1 MAAWALRDSGN
12 TDRRGFGS
20 RLSQPASPIGV
31 LRCISYNGLI
41 LQPRSGVNSSFF
53 RLLLSK
59 SSGSFLL
66 PIPKTRK
73 ARELVMLLA
82 RIRSAVLF
90 LGRPDGWNDVSVTA
104 GEVSRGFS
112 GGSSSQHKNQLVP
125 LEDPPE
131 KTATPAGSL
140 GQPRA
145 SGHERVLNGTTTCGG
160 AYCHHP
166 EVTTR
171 QRWWRSGLPRSR
183 VFCTTS
189 VMLKILTFSIQT
201 LSIMTRCAKKPS

>member
-1 MAAWALRDSGN
+1 LRDSGN

-41 LQPRSGVNSSFF
+41 PQPRSGVNSSFF

-59 SSGSFLL
+59 SSGSFLV

-90 LGRPDGWNDVSVTA
+90 LGRPDGWTDVSVTA

-140 GQPRA
+140 GRPRA
-145 SGHERVLNGTTTCGG
+145 NGHERVLNGTTTCGG
-160 AYCHHP
+160 AYCHHS

-171 QRWWRSGLPRSR
+171 
-183 VFCTTS
+183 
-189 VMLKILTFSIQT
+189 
-201 LSIMTRCAKKPS
+201 